1 MTTTTRSDDETEVRA
16 LIERRADALRTRNS
30 GETLATQTADH
41 VQFPLTAA
49 LQHAGPTA
57 MTKAGLD
64 AVFATFAGPI
74 EYEMRD
80 LEVTMGDPVAVSRS
94 LSRISATTTSGDTI
108 AMWFRK
114 TLVFT
119 KVDGRW
125 LISHE
130 HESVPIDADGSG
142 AAATALTP

>member
-1 MTTTTRSDDETEVRA
+1 MTAALRSDDEVQVRA
-16 LIERRADALRTRNS
+16 LIERRANGLRTRNT
-30 GETLATQTADH
+30 GETLATQTADY
-41 VQFPLTAA
+41 VQYPLTGA
-49 LQHAGPTA
+49 LQYGGDTA
-57 MTKAGLD
+57 MTAADFD

-74 EYEMRD
+74 DYEMHD
-80 LEVTMGDPVAVSRS
+80 LVVTMGDPVAVSRS

-130 HESVPIDADGSG
+130 HESVPISADGSG
-142 AAATALTP
+142 AAATHLVP